1 MGGSIL
7 PSPAIA
13 STRIHDR
20 PQKGGNFQIGAD
32 LQGQRNKKKSKYYDS
47 MVATR
52 NIISQ
57 NIMVVVLVKCS
68 NLGGE

>member
-1 MGGSIL
+1 
-7 PSPAIA
+7 
-13 STRIHDR
+13 
-20 PQKGGNFQIGAD
+20 
-32 LQGQRNKKKSKYYDS
+32 

-68 NLGGE
+68 NLGGEWIVGLKVMS